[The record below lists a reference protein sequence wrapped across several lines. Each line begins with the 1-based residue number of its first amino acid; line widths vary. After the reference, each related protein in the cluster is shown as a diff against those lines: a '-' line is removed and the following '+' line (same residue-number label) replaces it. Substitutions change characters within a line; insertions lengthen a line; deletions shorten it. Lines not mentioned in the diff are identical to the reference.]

1 MWGERVFALHPS
13 WTKSRIRLI
22 RAAICAVKETNKM
35 NDFAFAILLL
45 VLAISLHL
53 TIGRRT

>member
-1 MWGERVFALHPS
+1 MWGERVFALH
-13 WTKSRIRLI
+13 LI
-22 RAAICAVKETNKM
+22 KETNKM